1 MESPFNVKNQVGPC
15 GITCGTCFLGAGTMA
30 KAMEEADNYINMSG
44 IMEWAPMVPGG
55 GDIDWEATQKAL
67 GWMQKYAYCAGC
79 EEGGGPPNCSI
90 RTCAAEKGFELCNMC
105 SELDACDKFAW
116 LGEGSERLKE
126 KLHRNQGKTKLDLS
140 REALETD

>member
-1 MESPFNVKNQVGPC
+1 
-15 GITCGTCFLGAGTMA
+15 MA